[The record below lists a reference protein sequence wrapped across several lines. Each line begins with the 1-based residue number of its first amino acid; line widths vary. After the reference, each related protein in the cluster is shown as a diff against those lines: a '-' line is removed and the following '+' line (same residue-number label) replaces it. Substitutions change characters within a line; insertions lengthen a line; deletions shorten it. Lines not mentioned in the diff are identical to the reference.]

1 MVRGSR
7 RSALA
12 LELCGLAILALA
24 GGVAATSVRV
34 REMENCGS
42 DQMVPGTHD
51 NTFPSSSCVAM
62 ADGKSQ
68 MWHCDVVDGK
78 LSAAQTVYTDI
89 VCTDVEHVH
98 GVAVHQTFHLE
109 DAKYGKAH
117 CFTIPGPGGGKVGLE
132 LTCNKGPGFKYWF
145 HVIGGLVTLI
155 VFILGCFTW
164 KRKKDNAMIVK
175 LSANLRMVT
184 SKHGA
189 GGSPAA
195 GVKASAMAATATKV

>member
-1 MVRGSR
+1 
-7 RSALA
+7 
-12 LELCGLAILALA
+12 
-24 GGVAATSVRV
+24 
-34 REMENCGS
+34 MENCGS

-117 CFTIPGPGGGKVGLE
+117 CFTVPGPWRTRTARVRRSRPWSTGARCL
-132 LTCNKGPGFKYWF
+132 PP
-145 HVIGGLVTLI
+145 
-155 VFILGCFTW
+155 
-164 KRKKDNAMIVK
+164 
-175 LSANLRMVT
+175 LRDLN
-184 SKHGA
+184 
-189 GGSPAA
+189 P
-195 GVKASAMAATATKV
+195 

>member
-12 LELCGLAILALA
+12 LQLCGLAVAALA
-24 GGVAATSVRV
+24 GGVAATSVRI

-51 NTFPSSSCVAM
+51 NTFPSSTCVAM

-68 MWHCDVVDGK
+68 MWHCDVADGK
-78 LSAAQTVYTDI
+78 MSAAQTVYTDI
-89 VCTDVEHVH
+89 GCTDVEHVH

-117 CFTIPGPGGGKVGLE
+117 CFTVPGREGKIGME
-132 LTCNKGPGFKYWF
+132 LTCNKGPGFKYWA
-145 HVIGGLVTLI
+145 HVIGGLATLI

-175 LSANLRMVT
+175 LTTNLRMVT
-184 SKHGA
+184 GKFGA
-189 GGSPAA
+189 GGSPAT
-195 GVKASAMAATATKV
+195 AATATKV